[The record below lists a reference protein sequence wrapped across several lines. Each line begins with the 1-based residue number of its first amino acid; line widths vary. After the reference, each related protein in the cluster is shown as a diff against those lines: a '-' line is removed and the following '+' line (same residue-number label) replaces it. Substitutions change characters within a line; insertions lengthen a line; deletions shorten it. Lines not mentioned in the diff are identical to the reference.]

1 MSGHSKWATTKHKK
15 AVIDARRGEVYAA
28 LYDAGGGEVLAPRR
42 ETLEQFVALGY
53 IDEDDDLSV
62 RGRLLRAIFHS
73 SGIMV
78 ADLLLNGALDEYEE
92 YQNGEFAR
100 AREMGIFACD
110 EAGLPLQDPDLA
122 DQLLLPDETA
132 DLRHALRMRL
142 LAAQHRSGNLARCRE
157 LIALGEGL
165 MPKEQLEMF
174 AHGIS
179 QPPANR
185 LDSLMSLFKK
195 KNYVSAEISARMF
208 IEDFPDHPFGWAV
221 LRDVLKAT
229 GREYEQPNA

>member
-1 MSGHSKWATTKHKK
+1 MQPAVTLIK
-15 AVIDARRGEVYAA
+15 AQGLIKRGQFDAAIKLYRGLLRLTPSNAQVNSMLGELLIHLGRNEQAA
-28 LYDAGGGEVLAPRR
+28 EVLEIAYKAAP
-42 ETLEQFVALGY
+42 TEQEHWV
-53 IDEDDDLSV
+53 
-62 RGRLLRAIFHS
+62 
-73 SGIMV
+73 
-78 ADLLLNGALDEYEE
+78 
-92 YQNGEFAR
+92 
-100 AREMGIFACD
+100 
-110 EAGLPLQDPDLA
+110 
-122 DQLLLPDETA
+122 
-132 DLRHALRMRL
+132 RL